1 MGRSFGIV
9 EQKVEESAYFLEQL
23 EDSLNR
29 GMAIDSEFLLSAFVS
44 STRSITFTIQ
54 ASISDIEG
62 FDAWYSGHQNRL
74 KKNKLAKYF
83 LEARNLSQKVGYYL
97 IAGGQSYTDENGNSK
112 MHYYFQ
118 KLNGA
123 KKMEYVPEEDIIIGC
138 ISYFKLLLE
147 VVLDC
152 YKVFGRQIDPE
163 QMFTIENLLES
174 KLPMEYF
181 EEKAGYPIGYTN
193 VPGLTL
199 QDRIDLI
206 RRYHPKPSSTFDR
219 ILADY
224 LNRDRFGESVYDE

>member
-29 GMAIDSEFLLSAFVS
+29 GMAIDSEFILSAFVS

-62 FDAWYSGHQNRL
+62 FDNWYSNQQQKLRES
-74 KKNKLAKYF
+74 KLAKYF

-97 IAGGQSYTDENGNSK
+97 IAGGRSYTDENGKSK

-118 KLNGA
+118 KLSTG
-123 KKMEYVPEEDIIIGC
+123 KMDYVPEEDVFVGC
-138 ISYFKLLLE
+138 TNYFKLLLE

-193 VPGLTL
+193 VPGLSL
-199 QDRIDLI
+199 QDRIDLL